1 MRGFGKGYVPL
12 EKVGGEEGGGG
23 VDLRMGTV
31 LKGQVMKRTYVILS
45 VGM

>member
-23 VDLRMGTV
+23 CGFADGYGVEGPGDE
-31 LKGQVMKRTYVILS
+31 TYIRYS
-45 VGM
+45 